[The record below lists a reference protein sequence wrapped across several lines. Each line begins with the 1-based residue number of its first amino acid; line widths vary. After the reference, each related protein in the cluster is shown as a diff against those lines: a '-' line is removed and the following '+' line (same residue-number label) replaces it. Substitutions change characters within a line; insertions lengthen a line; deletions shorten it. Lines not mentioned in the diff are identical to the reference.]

1 MEPYCILLS
10 VKGLNSPLKCTS
22 ILDFLHRQKL
32 VLALLQETNLRPV
45 DVNRMENKYCKTT
58 VASGDGSK
66 QKGVMILMKRNYNIQ
81 EKINSSF
88 SVELDILLL

>member
-1 MEPYCILLS
+1 
-10 VKGLNSPLKCTS
+10 
-22 ILDFLHRQKL
+22 
-32 VLALLQETNLRPV
+32 
-45 DVNRMENKYCKTT
+45 MENKYCKTT